1 MEAWFRGRS
10 PSGLS
15 PDPDTGIGSRRSAFP
30 LEGYILRF
38 TRVPFGVSSSPF
50 LLNAT
55 IRHHLHTWPTS
66 LETEVLH
73 DLCDNFY
80 VDDFVNGAN
89 STEGAVQKIITA
101 STVMKAAGMDLRNW
115 ISNSTEITEMLRE
128 RNGHIGHR

>member
-1 MEAWFRGRS
+1 M
-10 PSGLS
+10 
-15 PDPDTGIGSRRSAFP
+15 
-30 LEGYILRF
+30 
-38 TRVPFGVSSSPF
+38 
-50 LLNAT
+50 
-55 IRHHLHTWPTS
+55 
-66 LETEVLH
+66 LH

-89 STEGAVQKIITA
+89 NTEGAVQKIITA